1 MPGSWNGRL
10 WRSVRARVLV
20 GALALLGATIAV
32 SILVDRTVLLARLD
46 DRVDAE
52 LTQEVEEFRR
62 LVGGVDPATGDP
74 FGSDVEA
81 IFDTFL
87 DRNVP
92 GKDEVFLAMVD
103 GVPYARSA
111 DPPFPIEELDELV
124 NRWAVASAPTLSSD
138 ATPVGML
145 RSLAVPVI
153 TSDGET
159 RATFVVARFPAGERA
174 QVDEAVRVAAIVG
187 AAAFVVAAVAAW
199 AIAGRVLSP
208 LRQLADATAEIDER
222 DLSRRIDVTGSG
234 ELAELGNRFNDML
247 DRVDTAFATQ
257 REFLDDAGHELRTP
271 ITVLR
276 GHLELIQ
283 PDTTLPGDTRML
295 LLDELDRM
303 SRIVDDLVTIAKSE
317 RPDFIQPG
325 PVDIADLT
333 LDIADKARALA
344 LRDWQVD
351 ADAVIVT
358 DIDRQRIVQ
367 AWMNLARNAA
377 QHTNTDDTIIIFGRH
392 DDGRLDLGVAD
403 TGEGI
408 ADHDRNRI
416 FDRFARGTS
425 ARRTDADGAGLGL
438 AITNAI
444 AAAHHGEL
452 HVEDTP
458 GGGATFT
465 IRIPTDP
472 PANTPTR
479 QPLDEETIPWPAS

>member
-1 MPGSWNGRL
+1 
-10 WRSVRARVLV
+10 
-20 GALALLGATIAV
+20 
-32 SILVDRTVLLARLD
+32 
-46 DRVDAE
+46 
-52 LTQEVEEFRR
+52 
-62 LVGGVDPATGDP
+62 
-74 FGSDVEA
+74 
-81 IFDTFL
+81 
-87 DRNVP
+87 
-92 GKDEVFLAMVD
+92 
-103 GVPYARSA
+103 
-111 DPPFPIEELDELV
+111 
-124 NRWAVASAPTLSSD
+124 
-138 ATPVGML
+138 
-145 RSLAVPVI
+145 
-153 TSDGET
+153 
-159 RATFVVARFPAGERA
+159 
-174 QVDEAVRVAAIVG
+174 
-187 AAAFVVAAVAAW
+187 
-199 AIAGRVLSP
+199 
-208 LRQLADATAEIDER
+208 
-222 DLSRRIDVTGSG
+222 
-234 ELAELGNRFNDML
+234 ML